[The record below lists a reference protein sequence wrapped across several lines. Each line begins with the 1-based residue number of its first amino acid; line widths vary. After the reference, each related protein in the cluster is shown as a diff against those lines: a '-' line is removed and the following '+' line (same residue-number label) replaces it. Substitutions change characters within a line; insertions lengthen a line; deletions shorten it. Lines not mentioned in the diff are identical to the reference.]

1 MIPTSS
7 RASVR
12 DSAKPAQLGLLT
24 GYTLILP
31 GRAEQHPF
39 AFRKHS
45 SHPLSCTSTTVR
57 AWQGAR
63 KPSFNIHFVS
73 GATQGAALVPK
84 TVGGRAVQSLRDKG
98 QQGQGMSA
106 AGEAVWVVCK
116 GMKAGT
122 GSGERLVG
130 TSLQTE
136 WDALAQ
142 SCA

>member
-1 MIPTSS
+1 MLESQAPTSTCL
-7 RASVR
+7 R
-12 DSAKPAQLGLLT
+12 
-24 GYTLILP
+24 
-31 GRAEQHPF
+31 
-39 AFRKHS
+39 
-45 SHPLSCTSTTVR
+45 
-57 AWQGAR
+57 
-63 KPSFNIHFVS
+63 
-73 GATQGAALVPK
+73 ATQGAALVPK
-84 TVGGRAVQSLRDKG
+84 TEGVRAVQSLRDKG

-106 AGEAVWVVCK
+106 AEEGVWVVCK